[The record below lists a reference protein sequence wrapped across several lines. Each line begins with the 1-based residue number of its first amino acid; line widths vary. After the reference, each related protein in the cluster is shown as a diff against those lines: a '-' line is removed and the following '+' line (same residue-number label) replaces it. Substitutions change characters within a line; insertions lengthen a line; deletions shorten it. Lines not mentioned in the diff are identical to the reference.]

1 MSPSSGSDDADWAE
15 TFLPLIVLAMIGAA
29 IYFQRAVIIGWLA
42 AHHILTR
49 PPQQPLIPLYA
60 GYGIDLQRL
69 LLLLVPAV
77 AAVISAVAVGLVV
90 HRNLSAQR
98 KPQ

>member
-1 MSPSSGSDDADWAE
+1 MSPSSGSDDADWVE

-49 PPQQPLIPLYA
+49 PPQQPLIPVYA

>member
-1 MSPSSGSDDADWAE
+1 MSPSSGSDDTDWVE

-49 PPQQPLIPLYA
+49 PPQQPLIPVYA

>member
-1 MSPSSGSDDADWAE
+1 MSPSSGSEDADWVE

-29 IYFQRAVIIGWLA
+29 IYFQRAVIVGWLA

-49 PPQQPLIPLYA
+49 PPQQPLIPVYA

-69 LLLLVPAV
+69 LLLLIPAV
-77 AAVISAVAVGLVV
+77 GMIISIVVVVLVI
-90 HRNLSAQR
+90 HRNMSAQR

>member
-1 MSPSSGSDDADWAE
+1 MSPSSGSDDTDRVE

-49 PPQQPLIPLYA
+49 PPQQPLIPVYA